1 LLAAPYLATYA
12 ETMDNPDHEHKSI
25 AEPFQ
30 DPLCPALEHED
41 QLSIQP
47 EKEIAEQ
54 WLVSMSRETAT
65 LC

>member
-1 LLAAPYLATYA
+1 
-12 ETMDNPDHEHKSI
+12 MDNPDHEHKPI

-54 WLVSMSRETAT
+54 WLVSMSRETAN